1 MDWNDAVKA
10 VESADGGK
18 SGQVFLAGRAGDR
31 YEFACVGEPHKRL
44 NPWGRSNWTV
54 NVYDL
59 GDKAVKLYSMPAS
72 VFREVVKVVK
82 TTAEHFGGIGGVAMY
97 VSRTGAGKETTKYDC
112 GFLRPLSDEEKAAVG
127 AITPDQMH
135 EIRDA
140 EPFEERSQAGAP
152 GGNGSPSQE
161 VLRAAASAGAGYKDG
176 DIPF

>member
-1 MDWNDAVKA
+1 MGWNDAVKA
-10 VESADGGK
+10 MESGDGGK
-18 SGQVFLAGRAGDR
+18 SGQVFLAVRDGER

-59 GDKAVKLYSMPAS
+59 GDKAVKLYSMPTS

-82 TTAEHFGGIGGVAMY
+82 TTAEHFGGIGGVALY

-112 GFLRPLSDEEKAAVG
+112 GFLRPLTDEEKAAVG
-127 AITPDQMH
+127 AITPDQLH

-140 EPFEERSQAGAP
+140 EPFEERP
-152 GGNGSPSQE
+152 GGNGSSGSPSQE
-161 VLRAAASAGAGYKDG
+161 VLRAAASGGGGYKDG